1 MAILPTEIYSLEEYL
16 KNNPDVKKSE
26 LQIIRDWLNKQPHLP
41 KIKDEALI
49 LFFHSNYYRLEP
61 TKITIENYYTF
72 KTHVPEFFS
81 NRDPFLKEI
90 RAQYNVIS
98 IFPTKK
104 FTKEGYQILYGD
116 FLHSDASAY
125 VFFDSIKYFIMVT
138 ELASLKIGPVSGIVV
153 VVDVQHMTLGHVGR
167 MNIMGLKKFM
177 YFIQEAAPVRLK
189 QIYLLNWNSA
199 VETLLSILKPFMKKE
214 LYEMINLTTVEKL
227 EKLIPFD
234 ALPNE
239 IGGKGGN
246 VKDLINEQTKLLD
259 DNREYFLI
267 DEATNKSNES
277 LRIGKPKS
285 ANDLFGVDGSFKKLE
300 ID

>member
-26 LQIIRDWLNKQPHLP
+26 LQIIRDWLDKQPHLP
-41 KIKDEALI
+41 KLDDAILL

-61 TKITIENYYTF
+61 SKITIENYYTF

-90 RAQYNVIS
+90 RSQYNVVRI
-98 IFPTKK
+98 IPAKK
-104 FTKEGYQILYGD
+104 FTKEGYQIIYGD
-116 FLHSDASAY
+116 IAHPDPSSY
-125 VFFDSIKYFIMVT
+125 VFFDATKYFLMAT
-138 ELASLKIGPVSGIVV
+138 ELTNLQVGPVNGIVIV
-153 VVDVQHMTLGHVGR
+153 TDVQNVTLGHVGR

-177 YFIQEAAPVRLK
+177 YFIQEAAPIRLK
-189 QIYLLNWNSA
+189 QIYVLNWNSA

-214 LYEMINLTTVEKL
+214 LYQMINLTTIEKL
-227 EKLIPFD
+227 EKLIPVD

-239 IGGKGGN
+239 IGGKSGN
-246 VKDLINEQTKLLD
+246 IKDLVNEQTKLLD
-259 DNREYFLI
+259 DNREYFLM
-267 DEATNKSNES
+267 DEAKNKSNES

-285 ANDLFGVDGSFKKLE
+285 ASDLFGVDGSFKKLE